1 MVRCVEV
8 YKGKFIAYSL
18 GNFCTP
24 YGISITG
31 ISGYAPVIEAKV
43 NRRGDFI
50 EGKIHSFIQRRGLG
64 PRKDTANA
72 VAQQIKRLTQSD
84 IKDSKITISAD
95 GTIRL
100 KRN

>member
-1 MVRCVEV
+1 M
-8 YKGKFIAYSL
+8 
-18 GNFCTP
+18 
-24 YGISITG
+24 
-31 ISGYAPVIEAKV
+31 

-84 IKDSKITISAD
+84 IKDSKITIGAD